1 MNKRLLFLIL
11 IFLGLSSLLI
21 NRMFIKYVYVNP
33 QTNIKTL
40 PYVSKGIKHIENNFN
55 QIMFLCRKNHKDMKY
70 VYKNY
75 YGSGFL
81 KENTIP
87 NDLDISVGID
97 LGVYE
102 YDGYNAEKIAKDVED
117 KISLYHMYSH
127 IVFEEDKKVK
137 YILDKPAMKYVLDLQ
152 TKSGESINN
161 IQKGIKNVMQNR
173 KQVIHF
179 NKKFKKD
186 DVDYTFIL
194 NENEILVNEIQ
205 PLFAYTKGILYNS
218 DMPDYP
224 REISVLP
231 DFYVKIKNTKTNEI
245 KNIEL
250 IEESFLGE
258 RFQLSR
264 RFFVPIVFTGNN
276 SLKYIKNLDYLKD
289 NKKYFETRM
298 FNYFRYLN
306 EIEILFEYTVDP
318 IKLIKRIHQCT
329 DIIRP
334 ALSENEINKIYN
346 DIKVVMTNSD
356 IQSVNEYK
364 NIIKNLEFL
373 CSNSYTYKN
382 ALQSGYVKDLLIF
395 LKITSDKLAKNQK
408 YTEEIKEILK
418 FQNELFAQINLVNS
432 DEKLSKLYSFIDDN
446 FINISVELTKIVN
459 KNVENRQE
467 YYKDY
472 EILKSIAINSGYKK
486 IDIYQKDLNTI
497 YVLKNDF
504 TNNFSKEDFKQL
516 AKANNLPQNIQ
527 YKLVDKNSLKKGSRS
542 EFKYIRYKTTKTE
555 DENYKKLKEN
565 ILNDKTNFKIKRK
578 YIF

>member
-40 PYVSKGIKHIENNFN
+40 PYVSKSIKHNENNFN

-97 LGVYE
+97 LGVYK
-102 YDGYNAEKIAKDVED
+102 YDGSNAEKIAKDVED

-161 IQKGIKNVMQNR
+161 IQKGIKNVMQNQ

-179 NKKFKKD
+179 NKKFTKD

-289 NKKYFETRM
+289 NEKYFETRM

-318 IKLIKRIHQCT
+318 VKLIKRIHQCT

-382 ALQSGYVKDLLIF
+382 ALQSGYVKDLLIS

-527 YKLVDKNSLKKGSRS
+527 YKLVDKNSLQKGSRS